1 MLITV
6 IQDEVHVYRYNK
18 DKTLCWLSKKVHLH
32 TTEEALSFITCVGNL
47 TFDAPVHARLS
58 KFYCALFCHF
68 SAKCKPCLAM
78 TTDCQNTLNFMIIRG
93 IHNTYRLKHYQ
104 IH

>member
-32 TTEEALSFITCVGNL
+32 TTEEALWFITCVGNL

-58 KFYCALFCHF
+58 KFISVTMLCSILPFFC
-68 SAKCKPCLAM
+68 
-78 TTDCQNTLNFMIIRG
+78 QV
-93 IHNTYRLKHYQ
+93 
-104 IH
+104 

>member
-32 TTEEALSFITCVGNL
+32 TTEEALWFITCVGKL

-58 KFYCALFCHF
+58 KFYFCDNVVLYF
-68 SAKCKPCLAM
+68 AIFLPSVSLAW
-78 TTDCQNTLNFMIIRG
+78 Q
-93 IHNTYRLKHYQ
+93 
-104 IH
+104 